1 MATPYFRQLPN
12 FAYVSRIDGAKIGE
26 YIDVKNLF
34 KRAKL
39 SDDIFENLVFFEK
52 YKIIG
57 DERPDNV
64 AYKIYDDETLDW
76 VVLLSNNILNI
87 QSEWPLPQKQF
98 DEILLTKYGSYD
110 NLYGGIHHYETI
122 EIKNSLGAVVLPGG
136 LQQPNA
142 NTSFEIIDK
151 STINS
156 LVVLSNIGFKKK
168 VFVTTTIPLSNLS
181 LNTQLLVE
189 GIGDNEYNGRFSV
202 NELVVPLGSQPTYL
216 DLLPLNPISE
226 IGDIYLTTI
235 PDHQLWIFTG
245 SDWINLGPA
254 FYEGSQIISSFI
266 MELNDSNFDNT
277 TLEGSVDTTTILCDS
292 GSISC
297 DQDTIS
303 STGQVESISLD
314 NNPILNRIYSS
325 DYLRFYDPGTLQEI
339 QIPSSDYLV
348 PVTNYEYESKIED
361 DKRNIYVLKPQYL
374 NVILNDIEDFMDY
387 KKGAAQYVSNTL
399 KVGENIRLYS

>member
-76 VVLLSNNILNI
+76 VVLLSNNVLNI

-110 NLYGGIHHYETI
+110 NLYNGIHHYETV
-122 EIKNSLGAVVLPGG
+122 EVKNSLGAVVLPSG

-142 NTSFEIIDK
+142 NASFEVIDK

-168 VFVTTTIPLSNLS
+168 VFITTTIPLSNLS

-189 GIGDNEYNGRFSV
+189 GISDNEYNGRFTV
-202 NELVVPLGSQPTYL
+202 DELVIPLGSQPSYL
-216 DLLPLNPISE
+216 DLLPLNSISE

-235 PDHQLWIFTG
+235 PDQQLWIFTG

-254 FYEGSQIISSFI
+254 FYEGSQIISSFVI
-266 MELNDSNFDNT
+266 ELDDTDFDDT
-277 TLEGSVDTTTILCDS
+277 LLEGSVDATNILCDS
-292 GSISC
+292 ETILC

-303 STGQVESISLD
+303 STGQVETIPLG

-325 DYLRFYDPGTLQEI
+325 DFLRFYDPGTLQEV
-339 QIPSSDYLV
+339 QIPSTDYLF
-348 PVTNYEYESKIED
+348 PVTNYEYESKIEN
-361 DKRNIYVLKPQYL
+361 DKRNIYILKPQYL

>member
-39 SDDIFENLVFFEK
+39 NDDIFENIVFFEK

-110 NLYGGIHHYETI
+110 NLYNGIHHYETT
-122 EIKNSLGAVVLPGG
+122 EVKNSLGATVLPAG

-156 LVVLSNIGFKKK
+156 VVVLSNIGFKKK

-189 GIGDNEYNGRFSV
+189 GISDNEYNGRFTV

-216 DLLPLNPISE
+216 DLLPLNSISE
-226 IGDIYLTTI
+226 IGDIYITTI
-235 PDHQLWIFTG
+235 PDQQLWIFTG

-266 MELNDSNFDNT
+266 MEIDDANFDDT
-277 TLEGSVDTTTILCDS
+277 LLEGSVDDTTIFCDS
-292 GSISC
+292 VSISC

-303 STGQVESISLD
+303 SVAQVTSIPLGNSPL
-314 NNPILNRIYSS
+314 LNRIYSS
-325 DYLRFYDPGTLQEI
+325 DYLRFYDPGTLQEV
-339 QIPSSDYLV
+339 QIPSSDYLI